1 MLDYVISIDV
11 GGTTIHAATLSDG
24 VIHTKTITTY
34 DSLANKD
41 KHVIINHLK
50 NIVEDQMKKILT
62 LQNNETIKIK
72 GVGIAFPG
80 PADYNEGISYIKGLE
95 KYDSLYKV
103 NIKNE
108 LFNTISDNHFIT
120 KYLSKKFSIHM
131 GNDAT
136 LFAVGEFIKYKDKG
150 FQKIACFTLGTGI
163 GSTFICEGRVVKGE
177 FGIPNSGFIYNAP
190 FKQGIMEDY
199 ISKKGI
205 SNLALQHGFYSD
217 TNVKE
222 LAELANDGHIDAKK
236 VFSDFGV
243 WLAEAVHPFIE
254 SFKPEIIVFGGQI
267 SKSFKQFESSFSE
280 NIIYTRELN
289 IEVSDTPLI
298 STFIGANNLIN

>member
-1 MLDYVISIDV
+1 MNYVISIDV

-24 VIHTKTITTY
+24 VVQTNTITTY
-34 DSLANKD
+34 DSFANKD
-41 KHVIINHLK
+41 KHLIINHLK
-50 NIVEDQMKKILT
+50 DIVENQIEKLLK
-62 LQNNETIKIK
+62 QSNKTIRIK

-103 NIKNE
+103 NIKDE
-108 LFNTISDNHFIT
+108 LFHTISDNHLIT
-120 KYLSKKFSIHM
+120 KYLSKNFSIRL

-136 LFAVGEFIKYKDKG
+136 LFAVGEFIKYKNKG

-163 GSTFICEGRVVKGE
+163 GSTFIDKGRVVKGE

-190 FKQGIMEDY
+190 FKEGIIEDY
-199 ISKKGI
+199 LSKKGI
-205 SNLALQHGFYSD
+205 SNLALQHGFTSD
-217 TNVKE
+217 TSVKE
-222 LAELANDGHIDAKK
+222 LAELAIDGHSDAKK

-243 WLAEAVHPFIE
+243 WLAEAVSPYIY

-267 SKSFKQFESSFSE
+267 SKSFTQFESSFNE
-280 NIIYTRELN
+280 NIIYTNELKV
-289 IEVSDTPLI
+289 EVSDTPLI